1 MLLTMGLL
9 AVLYLGFLA
18 VLLTMHV
25 SQMAI
30 ILFMGGF
37 MFLQYYYS
45 DKMILS
51 SMGAKIVTESEEP
64 ELHDI
69 VRRLCQNADLP
80 MPRIAVVKT
89 SMPNAFATGRN
100 QKNAVVA
107 VTTGL
112 RARLDNNELEAVL
125 AHELTHVKNR
135 DMMVMT
141 IATFLSSMAQILVQ
155 WLPFLG
161 GGDRDRD
168 SGSNFI
174 VLFLVSLVVWIVS
187 FILIRTLSRYREFAA
202 DRGAAI
208 ITGQP
213 SHLVSALKKISGFR
227 VPTEDLRKVEGPVSA
242 LYHACNIR
250 IVLHETFLHSPTPG
264 SKDCCSAED
273 RDGTGGLRWGF
284 WTPSWERHGFPRPGR
299 TSSLPSPPP
308 PSL

>member
-1 MLLTMGLL
+1 MNRWKSDRGLEARMLLTMGLL

-25 SQMAI
+25 SQMVI

-37 MFLQYYYS
+37 MFLQYFFS

-51 SMGAKIVTESEEP
+51 SMGAKMVTESEMP
-64 ELHDI
+64 QLHQI
-69 VRRLCQNADLP
+69 VSRLCANADLP
-80 MPRIAVVKT
+80 MPKIAVVKT

-107 VTTGL
+107 VTTGIME
-112 RARLDNNELEAVL
+112 RLNNNELEAVL

-141 IATFLSSMAQILVQ
+141 IATFLSSIAQIMVQ
-155 WLPFLG
+155 WLPFMG
-161 GGDRDRD
+161 GGSRDRD

-208 ITGQP
+208 MTGQP

-242 LYHACNIR
+242 LFITPAISGSSFMRLFSTH
-250 IVLHETFLHSPTPG
+250 PTL
-264 SKDCCSAED
+264 ED
-273 RDGTGGLRWGF
+273 RIAALQKIEMELGA
-284 WTPSWERHGFPRPGR
+284 
-299 TSSLPSPPP
+299 
-308 PSL
+308 

>member
-1 MLLTMGLL
+1 MGLL
-9 AVLYLGFLA
+9 TVLYLGFLA
-18 VLLTMHV
+18 VLLTMGV
-25 SQMAI
+25 SRMGI
-30 ILFMGGF
+30 ILFMGAF
-37 MFLQYYYS
+37 MFLQYFFS

-51 SMGAKIVTESEEP
+51 SMGAKIVTESEMP
-64 ELHDI
+64 ELHQI
-69 VRRLCQNADLP
+69 VSRLCANADLP
-80 MPRIAVVKT
+80 MPKIAVVKT

-107 VTTGL
+107 VTTGIME
-112 RARLDNNELEAVL
+112 RLNKSELEAVL

-141 IATFLSSMAQILVQ
+141 IATFLSSIAQIMVQ

-174 VLFLVSLVVWIVS
+174 VVFLVSLAVWIVS

-213 SHLVSALKKISGFR
+213 SNLVSALMKISGFK
-227 VPTEDLRKVEGPVSA
+227 VPTEDLRRVEGPVSA
-242 LYHACNIR
+242 LFITPAISGSSFMRLFSTHPTLEAR
-250 IVLHETFLHSPTPG
+250 IAALQKIEMELE
-264 SKDCCSAED
+264 A
-273 RDGTGGLRWGF
+273 
-284 WTPSWERHGFPRPGR
+284 
-299 TSSLPSPPP
+299 
-308 PSL
+308 

>member
-25 SQMAI
+25 SQMVI

-37 MFLQYYYS
+37 MFLQYFFS
-45 DKMILS
+45 DKMILR

-64 ELHDI
+64 KLHQI
-69 VRRLCQNADLP
+69 VSRLCANADLP
-80 MPRIAVVKT
+80 MPKIAVVKT

-107 VTTGL
+107 VTTGIME
-112 RARLDNNELEAVL
+112 RLDNNELEAVL

-155 WLPFLG
+155 WLPFFG
-161 GGDRDRD
+161 GGNRDRD

-242 LYHACNIR
+242 LFITPAISGSSFMRLFSTHPTLEAR
-250 IVLHETFLHSPTPG
+250 IAALQKIEMELEG
-264 SKDCCSAED
+264 
-273 RDGTGGLRWGF
+273 
-284 WTPSWERHGFPRPGR
+284 
-299 TSSLPSPPP
+299 
-308 PSL
+308 

>member
-18 VLLTMHV
+18 ILLSMGV
-25 SQMAI
+25 SQMVI
-30 ILFMGGF
+30 ILFMGAF
-37 MFLQYYYS
+37 MFLQYFYS
-45 DKMILS
+45 DKLILR

-64 ELHDI
+64 ELHQI
-69 VRRLCQNADLP
+69 VSRLCANADLP
-80 MPRIAVVKT
+80 MPKIAVVKT

-107 VTTGL
+107 VTTGIM
-112 RARLDNNELEAVL
+112 ARLDNNELEAVL

-141 IATFLSSMAQILVQ
+141 VATFLSSMAQILVQ
-155 WLPFLG
+155 WLPFFG
-161 GGDRDRD
+161 GGSRDRD

-208 ITGQP
+208 MTGQP
-213 SHLVSALKKISGFR
+213 SHLVSALKKISGFK

-242 LYHACNIR
+242 LFITPAISGSSFMRLFSTHPTLEARIAALQNIEME
-250 IVLHETFLHSPTPG
+250 LE
-264 SKDCCSAED
+264 A
-273 RDGTGGLRWGF
+273 
-284 WTPSWERHGFPRPGR
+284 
-299 TSSLPSPPP
+299 
-308 PSL
+308 

>member
-1 MLLTMGLL
+1 MRRWKSDRGLEARMLLTMFLL
-9 AVLYLGFLA
+9 GVLYLGFLA

-25 SQMAI
+25 SQMVI

-37 MFLQYYYS
+37 MFLQYFYS

-107 VTTGL
+107 VTTGIM
-112 RARLDNNELEAVL
+112 ARLDNNELEAVL

-155 WLPFLG
+155 WLPFMS

-168 SGSNFI
+168 SGSSFI

-208 ITGQP
+208 MTGQP
-213 SHLVSALKKISGFR
+213 SNLVSALKKISGFR

-242 LYHACNIR
+242 LFITPAISGSSFMRLFSTHPTLEAR
-250 IVLHETFLHSPTPG
+250 IAALQKIEMELE
-264 SKDCCSAED
+264 A
-273 RDGTGGLRWGF
+273 
-284 WTPSWERHGFPRPGR
+284 
-299 TSSLPSPPP
+299 
-308 PSL
+308 

>member
-9 AVLYLGFLA
+9 TVLYLGFLA

-25 SQMAI
+25 SQMVI

-37 MFLQYYYS
+37 MFLQYFFS
-45 DKMILS
+45 DKMILR
-51 SMGAKIVTESEEP
+51 SMGAKIVTENEEP
-64 ELHDI
+64 ELHQI
-69 VRRLCQNADLP
+69 VSRLCANADLP

-107 VTTGL
+107 VTTGIME
-112 RARLDNNELEAVL
+112 RLDNNELEAVL
-125 AHELTHVKNR
+125 AHELSHVKNR

-155 WLPFLG
+155 WLPFIG
-161 GGDRDRD
+161 GGSRDRD

-208 ITGQP
+208 LTGQP
-213 SHLVSALKKISGFR
+213 SHLVSALKKISGFKI
-227 VPTEDLRKVEGPVSA
+227 PTEDLRKVEGPVSA
-242 LYHACNIR
+242 LFITPAVSGSSFMRLFSTHPTLEAR
-250 IVLHETFLHSPTPG
+250 IDALQKIEMELE
-264 SKDCCSAED
+264 A
-273 RDGTGGLRWGF
+273 
-284 WTPSWERHGFPRPGR
+284 
-299 TSSLPSPPP
+299 
-308 PSL
+308 

>member
-1 MLLTMGLL
+1 MKIWKSDRGLEARMMLTMFLL
-9 AVLYLGFLA
+9 AAVYLAFLA
-18 VLLTMHV
+18 VLLSMGV
-25 SQMAI
+25 SQI
-30 ILFMGGF
+30 VVILFMGGF
-37 MFLQYYYS
+37 MFLQYFFS

-51 SMGAKIVTESEEP
+51 SMGAKLVSESEEP
-64 ELHDI
+64 RIHDMI
-69 VRRLCQNADLP
+69 RRLCQNADLP
-80 MPRIAVVKT
+80 MPKIAVVRT

-112 RARLDNNELEAVL
+112 LSRLNESEVEAVL

-141 IATFLSSMAQILVQ
+141 IATFLSSLAQLMVQ
-155 WLPFLG
+155 WLPFMG

-168 SGSNFI
+168 SGSNAALLL
-174 VLFLVSLVVWIVS
+174 VVSLVVWIVS

-213 SHLVSALKKISGFR
+213 SNLISALTKISGSR

-242 LYHACNIR
+242 LFI
-250 IVLHETFLHSPTPG
+250 TPALSG
-264 SKDCCSAED
+264 
-273 RDGTGGLRWGF
+273 
-284 WTPSWERHGFPRPGR
+284 
-299 TSSLPSPPP
+299 SSLSKLFSTHPT
-308 PSL
+308 LEARIDALQRIEMELEA

>member
-1 MLLTMGLL
+1 MKIWKSDRGLEARMMLTMFLL
-9 AVLYLGFLA
+9 AAVYLAFLA
-18 VLLTMHV
+18 VLLSMGV
-25 SQMAI
+25 SQI
-30 ILFMGGF
+30 YVILFMGGF
-37 MFLQYYYS
+37 MFLQYFFS

-51 SMGAKIVTESEEP
+51 SMGAKLVSESEEP
-64 ELHDI
+64 RIHDM

-80 MPRIAVVKT
+80 MPKIAVVRT

-112 RARLDNNELEAVL
+112 LSRLNESEVEAVL

-141 IATFLSSMAQILVQ
+141 IATFLSSLAQLMVQ
-155 WLPFLG
+155 WLPFMG

-168 SGSNFI
+168 SGSNAALLL
-174 VLFLVSLVVWIVS
+174 VVSLVVWIVS

-213 SHLVSALKKISGFR
+213 SNLISALTKISGSR

-242 LYHACNIR
+242 LFI
-250 IVLHETFLHSPTPG
+250 TPALSG
-264 SKDCCSAED
+264 
-273 RDGTGGLRWGF
+273 
-284 WTPSWERHGFPRPGR
+284 
-299 TSSLPSPPP
+299 SSLSKLFSTHPT
-308 PSL
+308 LEARIDALQRIEMELEA

>member
-1 MLLTMGLL
+1 MMLTMFLL

-18 VLLTMHV
+18 VLLGMGV
-25 SQMAI
+25 SRLGI

-37 MFLQYYYS
+37 MFLQYYFS

-51 SMGAKIVTESEEP
+51 SMGAKLVSESEQP
-64 ELHDI
+64 KLHDI

-80 MPRIAVVKT
+80 MPRIAVVRT

-107 VTTGL
+107 VTTGIMD
-112 RARLDNNELEAVL
+112 RLNDSELEAVL

-141 IATFLSSMAQILVQ
+141 IATFLSSIAQMLVQ
-155 WLPFLG
+155 WLPYFGMG
-161 GGDRDRD
+161 GSSRDRD
-168 SGSNFI
+168 SGSSAI

-208 ITGQP
+208 ITGHP
-213 SHLVSALKKISGFR
+213 SHLVSALQKISGFR

-242 LYHACNIR
+242 LFITPAISGKSLMNLFSTHPTLEAR
-250 IVLHETFLHSPTPG
+250 IEALQKIEMELE
-264 SKDCCSAED
+264 A
-273 RDGTGGLRWGF
+273 
-284 WTPSWERHGFPRPGR
+284 
-299 TSSLPSPPP
+299 
-308 PSL
+308 

>member
-25 SQMAI
+25 SQMVI

-37 MFLQYYYS
+37 MFLQYFFS
-45 DKMILS
+45 DKMILR

-64 ELHDI
+64 KLHQI
-69 VRRLCQNADLP
+69 VSRLCANADLP
-80 MPRIAVVKT
+80 MPKIAVVKT

-100 QKNAVVA
+100 QMNAVVA
-107 VTTGL
+107 VTTGIME
-112 RARLDNNELEAVL
+112 RLDNNELEAVL

-155 WLPFLG
+155 WLPFFG
-161 GGDRDRD
+161 GGNRDRD

-242 LYHACNIR
+242 LFITPAISGSSFMRLFSTHPTLEAR
-250 IVLHETFLHSPTPG
+250 IAALQKIEMELE
-264 SKDCCSAED
+264 A
-273 RDGTGGLRWGF
+273 
-284 WTPSWERHGFPRPGR
+284 
-299 TSSLPSPPP
+299 
-308 PSL
+308 

>member
-242 LYHACNIR
+242 LFITPAISGSSFMRLFSTHPPLEAR
-250 IVLHETFLHSPTPG
+250 IAALQKIEMELE
-264 SKDCCSAED
+264 A
-273 RDGTGGLRWGF
+273 
-284 WTPSWERHGFPRPGR
+284 
-299 TSSLPSPPP
+299 
-308 PSL
+308 

>member
-1 MLLTMGLL
+1 MKRWKSDRGLEVRMLLTMGLL

-18 VLLTMHV
+18 ILLSMGV
-25 SQMAI
+25 SQMVI

-37 MFLQYYYS
+37 MFLQYFYS
-45 DKMILS
+45 DKLILR

-64 ELHDI
+64 ELHQI
-69 VRRLCQNADLP
+69 VSRLCANANLP
-80 MPRIAVVKT
+80 MPKIAVVKT

-107 VTTGL
+107 VTTGIM
-112 RARLDNNELEAVL
+112 ARLDNNELEAVL

-161 GGDRDRD
+161 GGSRDRD
-168 SGSNFI
+168 SSSNFI

-208 ITGQP
+208 MTGQP
-213 SHLVSALKKISGFR
+213 SHLVSALKKISGFK

-242 LYHACNIR
+242 LFITPAISGSSFMRLFSTHPTLEARIAALQNIEME
-250 IVLHETFLHSPTPG
+250 LE
-264 SKDCCSAED
+264 A
-273 RDGTGGLRWGF
+273 
-284 WTPSWERHGFPRPGR
+284 
-299 TSSLPSPPP
+299 
-308 PSL
+308 

>member
-1 MLLTMGLL
+1 MKRWKSDRGLEARMLLTMGLL
-9 AVLYLGFLA
+9 TLLYLGFLA

-25 SQMAI
+25 SQLLI

-37 MFLQYYYS
+37 MFLQYFFS
-45 DKMILS
+45 DKMILA
-51 SMGAKIVTESEEP
+51 SMGAKIVTENEEP
-64 ELHDI
+64 QLYQI
-69 VRRLCQNADLP
+69 VSRLCANADLP
-80 MPRIAVVKT
+80 MPKIAVVKT

-107 VTTGL
+107 VTTGIM
-112 RARLDNNELEAVL
+112 ARLDNNELEAVL

-155 WLPFLG
+155 WLPFFG
-161 GGDRDRD
+161 GGSRDDRD

-202 DRGAAI
+202 DRGSAI
-208 ITGQP
+208 MTGQP

-242 LYHACNIR
+242 LFITPAISGSSFMRLFSTHPTLEAR
-250 IVLHETFLHSPTPG
+250 IEALQKIEMELE
-264 SKDCCSAED
+264 A
-273 RDGTGGLRWGF
+273 
-284 WTPSWERHGFPRPGR
+284 
-299 TSSLPSPPP
+299 
-308 PSL
+308 